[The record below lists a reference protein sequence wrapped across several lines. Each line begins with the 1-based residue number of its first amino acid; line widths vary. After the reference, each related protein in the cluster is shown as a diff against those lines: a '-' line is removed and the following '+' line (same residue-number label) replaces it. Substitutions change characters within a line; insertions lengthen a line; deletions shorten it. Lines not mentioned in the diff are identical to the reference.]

1 MTVMPAPAGFFLEW
15 SLELQDSNTQD
26 SNTQDSNTQD
36 SNTQDSKTQ
45 DGSKPW
51 ESSQD

>member
-1 MTVMPAPAGFFLEW
+1 MPAPAGFFLEW

-36 SNTQDSKTQ
+36 SKTQ